1 MVGIIHVIWD
11 NFRLFYYI
19 QLKNAN
25 RFARAC
31 DMWHCSLLGARG
43 DRRHKKEWVLKWP
56 CIARVLV
63 KKVKVLVSE
72 SCLTLLTP
80 QAAVHQAPLSMGFSR
95 KEYWSGLPFPSP
107 GDLPDPGMEP
117 KSLALQADSFMSEP
131 PGKPPAGYYGK
142 SKSFCRDVFFSSLF
156 PGNRSEILNQEV
168 LVGHTQHRGWSMKQM
183 GVLPLWTSY
192 PEVCF
197 EWCMYH
203 YNAIKWE
210 M

>member
-1 MVGIIHVIWD
+1 MERKRAIHWPGED
-11 NFRLFYYI
+11 A
-19 QLKNAN
+19 QK
-25 RFARAC
+25 
-31 DMWHCSLLGARG
+31 RG
-43 DRRHKKEWVLKWP
+43 NLRYWKLQTTD
-56 CIARVLV
+56 LV
-63 KKVKVLVSE
+63 
-72 SCLTLLTP
+72 P
-80 QAAVHQAPLSMGFSR
+80 
-95 KEYWSGLPFPSP
+95 Y
-107 GDLPDPGMEP
+107 
-117 KSLALQADSFMSEP
+117 ADSFMSEP

-203 YNAIKWE
+203 YNAIK
-210 M
+210 